1 MEIRHDREDYEG
13 RLSDLI
19 TAVRDTVARRWK
31 TLAILTALGVIAALA
46 LAFSMTPR
54 YEAVARVQIDPSRN
68 PLARSS
74 GPKDDALSPEAIE
87 TEVSVINSVD
97 LARRV
102 VAKLKLERDPEFS
115 EGLDASGPMPAEDRS
130 IAVANRVL
138 ANLSVGRE
146 KLTYII
152 GIAMKSRDSAKASR
166 IANAFADLYL
176 ETKVDSLT
184 GAARNQVD
192 WFRKRLEKL
201 QTEVRASDAQVAQYR
216 AAAGIVGSSSNGG
229 PSSGTI
235 ADQQVGPLSSQLA
248 TAESDAAA
256 AQSRYAAAQA
266 QAARGGLDG
275 VNEVRSSP
283 VVGELRRQRAD
294 LLRTIGEIQARYGDK
309 HPESVRVRGLLET
322 VDRQI
327 REEGERVLG
336 SLRSD
341 ATAKQ
346 AQVASLRNSMG
357 NLEGKRAQ
365 DMRAAVQADSLER
378 EANAKRAEYERLSQM
393 LLESTQQAQNS
404 IAQATI
410 VERAEPPQ
418 RPSSPNKPM
427 LLALGLFLGFAAGAG
442 TIAAQ
447 EMMVTGLRTSADVE
461 EQLGVRLLAAVP
473 KVEKGIEPSSL
484 LIDKPTSIFSEAF
497 RIARAAILG
506 TKGDSPAKV
515 IALTSALPNEGKTT
529 SAVSFARSLAIS
541 NIKTLFIEC
550 DVRRAAVSPM
560 LGLPHGTEPGLVELL
575 HGEVGVNDVIKPS
588 GIPNLDQLLV
598 KEPYFSSEDLFSGD
612 RMRDLLA
619 AATAHYDRVVL
630 DLPPLVGLADGR
642 FLAALADTAVVVV
655 KWDQTPAKA
664 VASAIDWLKSDGAN
678 ISGVLFT
685 MVDSSSQALGSY
697 YYSKEYSKY
706 YQQK

>member
-216 AAAGIVGSSSNGG
+216 AAAGIVGSNSNGG

-256 AQSRYAAAQA
+256 AQSR
-266 QAARGGLDG
+266 
-275 VNEVRSSP
+275 
-283 VVGELRRQRAD
+283 
-294 LLRTIGEIQARYGDK
+294 
-309 HPESVRVRGLLET
+309 
-322 VDRQI
+322 
-327 REEGERVLG
+327 
-336 SLRSD
+336 
-341 ATAKQ
+341 
-346 AQVASLRNSMG
+346 
-357 NLEGKRAQ
+357 
-365 DMRAAVQADSLER
+365 
-378 EANAKRAEYERLSQM
+378 
-393 LLESTQQAQNS
+393 
-404 IAQATI
+404 
-410 VERAEPPQ
+410 
-418 RPSSPNKPM
+418 
-427 LLALGLFLGFAAGAG
+427 
-442 TIAAQ
+442 
-447 EMMVTGLRTSADVE
+447 
-461 EQLGVRLLAAVP
+461 
-473 KVEKGIEPSSL
+473 
-484 LIDKPTSIFSEAF
+484 
-497 RIARAAILG
+497 
-506 TKGDSPAKV
+506 
-515 IALTSALPNEGKTT
+515 
-529 SAVSFARSLAIS
+529 
-541 NIKTLFIEC
+541 
-550 DVRRAAVSPM
+550 
-560 LGLPHGTEPGLVELL
+560 
-575 HGEVGVNDVIKPS
+575 
-588 GIPNLDQLLV
+588 
-598 KEPYFSSEDLFSGD
+598 
-612 RMRDLLA
+612 
-619 AATAHYDRVVL
+619 
-630 DLPPLVGLADGR
+630 
-642 FLAALADTAVVVV
+642 
-655 KWDQTPAKA
+655 
-664 VASAIDWLKSDGAN
+664 
-678 ISGVLFT
+678 
-685 MVDSSSQALGSY
+685 
-697 YYSKEYSKY
+697 
-706 YQQK
+706 